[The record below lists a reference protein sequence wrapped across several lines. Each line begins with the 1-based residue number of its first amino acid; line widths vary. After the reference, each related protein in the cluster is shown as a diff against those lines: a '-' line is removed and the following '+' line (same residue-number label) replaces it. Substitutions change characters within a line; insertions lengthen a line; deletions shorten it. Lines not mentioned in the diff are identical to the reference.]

1 MGLPVHRRQPP
12 GSALPGRPR
21 ARGRRRGAHPP
32 ARRRARAEHRP
43 QDAVNLGWK
52 LAAEIQG
59 WAPPGLLDS
68 YHRERHAE
76 GERVLLHTRAQGALV
91 GAAADGRIAALRE
104 ILAQLLQYQQPL
116 RHLISLMY
124 GLDTRYD
131 TGTAGPHPLA
141 GRWAPNLAL
150 TAPAG
155 ATSVAELLHS
165 GRGVLLDLT
174 PGGAF

>member
-1 MGLPVHRRQPP
+1 
-12 GSALPGRPR
+12 
-21 ARGRRRGAHPP
+21 
-32 ARRRARAEHRP
+32 
-43 QDAVNLGWK
+43 
-52 LAAEIQG
+52 
-59 WAPPGLLDS
+59 
-68 YHRERHAE
+68 
-76 GERVLLHTRAQGALV
+76 VLLHTRAQGALV

-124 GLDTRYD
+124 GLDTCYD
-131 TGTAGPHPLA
+131 TGGAGPHPLA

-155 ATSVAELLHS
+155 ATSVAELLHA

-174 PGGAF
+174 PDGAFARAGHGWRDRIDIRTAQSPGAPAPALLIRPDGCVAWAATDAQDSGTLRDALATWFGAPAAG